1 MSGRVV
7 NVRPK
12 PGYAFDAA
20 RASII
25 ATDSLSSAIGRFSR
39 PYFGNHD
46 LSGHFG
52 RELALAAYHLSGML
66 KKVIAIPADDR
77 VREWRDWQAEAD
89 VITKIEGEEKR
100 LGLQAKVKYAEVMR
114 GVGGGALI
122 LVTKG
127 SGPNYHSTELRPEA
141 LRAGDLVAVN
151 LVSRRQL
158 ECKEFIRD
166 VANPRYGEPEYFEI
180 ATEGGNRVRLHPS
193 RVVCFRGEPYPD
205 SLTVSDLD
213 AFWGDCR
220 LTRVYR
226 EATRADDTQGWFASL
241 VKKAKLL
248 RVGIPDLLDMSA
260 TAEGRAT
267 LDARIALIAEGENS
281 LNATVYRSGTG
292 TDDPGEKI
300 DDYQITW
307 AGIPAV
313 MDAFDQR
320 VAAVADIPFTRLMGR
335 SPAGMNATGEHD
347 TQNWNR
353 MIASGQ
359 NLEVCPCLDQIDR
372 ALLPSAGVKPDAVT
386 WKFAPLELPNE
397 KTEAETFK
405 LTAEA
410 LDILDRLGI
419 MPSEALNEVGQNL
432 LTERQWLPGIDTVL
446 AKIPESERF
455 GGASEDDGTDPSAIT
470 QREGGD
476 LSTAARVPVERAAND
491 SFARMFTDATP
502 RPLYVRRDLKPASA
516 KALIAWAKSNGFTTT
531 LEASDMHVTVL
542 YSKQPVDPMKMG
554 ETWGN
559 EDDGGLTVKAGG
571 PRALERFGEG
581 AVVLQFA
588 SWNLASRHDDMV
600 RAGASHDYPE
610 YSPHVTITYSAPAGL
625 DLEAVRPFTGELAF
639 GPEIFEPLDADWKGK
654 INEA

>member
-1 MSGRVV
+1 M
-7 NVRPK
+7 PK
-12 PGYAFDAA
+12 
-20 RASII
+20 
-25 ATDSLSSAIGRFSR
+25 SSIGRFSR
-39 PYFGNHD
+39 PYFGNAD

-89 VITKIEGEEKR
+89 VITAIEGEEKR

-127 SGPNYHSTELRPEA
+127 VGPSYHATELNPDTMRE
-141 LRAGDLVAVN
+141 GDLVAIN

-158 ECKEFIRD
+158 ECRDFIRD
-166 VANPRYGEPEYFEI
+166 VASPRYGEPEYFEI

-226 EATRADDTQGWFASL
+226 EATRADETQGWFASL

-292 TDDPGEKI
+292 ADDPGEKI

-335 SPAGMNATGEHD
+335 SPAGMNATGKSD
-347 TQNWNR
+347 QDNWNK
-353 MIASGQ
+353 MVAAGQ
-359 NLEVCPCLDQIDR
+359 RLEVRPCLDQIDR
-372 ALLPSAGVKPDAVT
+372 AMLPSAGVKPDDVT
-386 WKFAPLELPNE
+386 WRFAPLELPDE

-405 LTAEA
+405 MTIDALEKLNLMGVMPEEA
-410 LDILDRLGI
+410 F
-419 MPSEALNEVGQNL
+419 NELAQNL
-432 LTERQWLPGIDTVL
+432 LAERQWMPGIDTVM
-446 AKIPESERF
+446 AKVPESERF
-455 GGASEDDGTDPSAIT
+455 GGASEDDGTDPSALT
-470 QREGGD
+470 KGGGD
-476 LSTAARVPVERAAND
+476 PSTGARVPVARAAND
-491 SFARMFTDATP
+491 AKP
-502 RPLYVRRDLKPASA
+502 RTLYVKRMLLPEDGRKF
-516 KALIAWAKSNGFTTT
+516 IAWAKAQGFKATVPADS
-531 LEASDMHVTVL
+531 LHVTVF
-542 YSKQPVDPMKMG
+542 SSTNAVDWIKAG
-554 ETWGN
+554 TDWN
-559 EDDGGLTVKAGG
+559 EDESGEMFVPAGG
-571 PRALERFGEG
+571 ARIVEPLGDKGAAVLLFNSSRLAWRHESIALDTGAQNRFPDYQPHLTIVYEG
-581 AVVLQFA
+581 AG
-588 SWNLASRHDDMV
+588 DMDLSKV
-600 RAGASHDYPE
+600 EPYRGA
-610 YSPHVTITYSAPAGL
+610 L
-625 DLEAVRPFTGELAF
+625 RF
-639 GPEIFEPLDADWKGK
+639 GPEIFEETVEGWRPEGG
-654 INEA
+654 